1 MSTDAADATA
11 MTPLRIT
18 RKEEIA
24 RDIVQFELRDAHDAD
39 LHAFTA
45 GAHVSLQT
53 PCGAVREYSLCN
65 DPAEQDRYVIA
76 VKREDPGRG
85 GSVSLIDAT
94 QPGDVLNVA
103 APVNNFALPNRA
115 NNFILIAGGIGIA
128 PIMSMVRHLQN
139 QPGKS
144 FRLYYCTRSPEAT
157 AFLAELSAPELK
169 GKVKIHHD
177 GGDPSRH
184 VDLWPLLEQ
193 RKNQEHLYCCA
204 PRPMMEAVRDMTGH
218 WSSAAV
224 HFETFSK
231 PTAPRSDDSAFRVRL
246 ARSNLEFDV
255 PVGTTILDAM
265 RSHGVIVP
273 SSCESGTCGTCRTRL
288 IEGEADHRDLVLAEH
303 EKESSIMVCVS
314 RARSPRLVL
323 DR

>member
-1 MSTDAADATA
+1 MSIDTADAKA
-11 MTPLRIT
+11 MAPLRIAH
-18 RKEEIA
+18 KEEIA
-24 RDIVQFELRDAHDAD
+24 KDIVQFDLRDAQDNE
-39 LHAFTA
+39 LPSFTA
-45 GAHVSLQT
+45 GAHISVQT
-53 PCGAVREYSLCN
+53 PAGLVREYSLCN
-65 DPAEQDRYVIA
+65 DPDDRNRYVIA
-76 VKREDPGRG
+76 VKREDSGGG
-85 GSVSLIDAT
+85 GSISLIDET
-94 QPGDVLNVA
+94 QPGDVLEVTV
-103 APVNNFALPNRA
+103 PVNEFELPRRA
-115 NNFILIAGGIGIA
+115 NNFLFIAGGIGIA

-169 GKVKIHHD
+169 SRVKIHHD
-177 GGDPSRH
+177 NGEPSRAL
-184 VDLWPLLEQ
+184 DLWPVLEQ
-193 RKNQEHLYCCA
+193 RKNQEHIYCCA
-204 PRPMMEAVRDMTGH
+204 PRPMMETVRDMTGH

-224 HFETFSK
+224 HFEAFIK
-231 PTAPRSDDSAFRVRL
+231 PTAPRPDDKAFRVSL
-246 ARSNLEFDV
+246 ARSDVEFDV

-265 RSHGVIVP
+265 RSHGVTVP

-288 IEGEADHRDLVLAEH
+288 LEGKADHRDLVLAEH